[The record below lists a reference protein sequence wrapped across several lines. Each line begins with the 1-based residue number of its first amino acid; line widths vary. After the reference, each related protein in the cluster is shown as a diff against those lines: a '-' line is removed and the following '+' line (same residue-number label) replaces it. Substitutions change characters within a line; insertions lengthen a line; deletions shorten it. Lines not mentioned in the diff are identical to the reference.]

1 MIDPWREAANRVEE
15 DRGEPTGRKAKV
27 EVPVQL
33 KHYSDVRRFLA
44 VQIADTRKQ
53 QFKLPHDFVELIDLI
68 QGGQMV
74 EVEPVGK
81 DYILYGVGAN
91 ASDDIFSHYDQQSG
105 NNIPL
110 FSDFKEFEEEYKRLE
125 DSVSKIEARI
135 GGLGSELRKTKR
147 RDRQRRRTLQARIS
161 EDRRSL
167 GAVKKERAVLASF
180 YRDARKRK
188 LIERERTTLKE
199 FASDFSGQSYD
210 IEDPASR
217 HKIKV
222 RLLSFLRPEAREVL
236 FEIAR
241 SYNEQFARPLP
252 VTSLVRPEQYQRR
265 LGETNPNATRA
276 AMPPHSTGMAFD
288 VFYYYMTATEQDFLM
303 AEVAKLEEAGRVEA
317 LRENRNHIH
326 IFAFADGKLP
336 EESLIAES
344 MTMLGSKRAAVK
356 ASPASKRQRAAAT
369 GSAVARA
376 GKKKARTADA
386 AN

>member
-1 MIDPWREAANRVEE
+1 
-15 DRGEPTGRKAKV
+15 
-27 EVPVQL
+27 
-33 KHYSDVRRFLA
+33 A

-68 QGGQMV
+68 QSGQMV

-91 ASDDIFSHYDQQSG
+91 ASDEIFSHYDQQSG

-110 FSDFKEFEEEYKRLE
+110 FSDFKDFEEEYKRLE
-125 DSVSKIEARI
+125 DSATKIEARI
-135 GGLGSELRKTKR
+135 ADLGSELRKTQR
-147 RDRQRRRTLQARIS
+147 RDRQRRRTIQARIG

-167 GAVKKERAVLASF
+167 GAVKKEMAVLASF

-188 LIERERTTLKE
+188 LIDREQITLKE
-199 FASDFSGQSYD
+199 FASDFTGQTYD
-210 IEDPASR
+210 LEDPASR
-217 HKIKV
+217 QKLKV

-241 SYNEQFARPLP
+241 SYSEQFARPLP
-252 VTSLVRPEQYQRR
+252 VTSLVRPEQYQRQ

-276 AMPPHSTGMAFD
+276 AIPPHSTGMAFD
-288 VFYYYMTATEQDFLM
+288 VFYYYMTASEQDFLM
-303 AEVAKLEEAGRVEA
+303 SEVAKLEEEGRVEA

-336 EESLIAES
+336 EESLIADS

-356 ASPASKRQRAAAT
+356 ASPASKKQRAAAT
-369 GSAVARA
+369 GPALARA
-376 GKKKARTADA
+376 GKKRARAGDG